1 MKKLLKVLV
10 VCLAMAMMLA
20 GCGNGGNGGTS
31 NEGGQTDGEN
41 SGIPTDQ
48 TLIMV
53 TQQDPQSFNPDFK
66 SDDGAWPIN
75 QNIFNRL
82 VKLGNNTKIN
92 LDLAESYEFSE
103 DGMQLTF
110 HLHDGV
116 KWHDGE
122 PFTSA
127 DVKWTYDTAIAEKWS
142 KADNLSNIDSIECP
156 DDNTVVMNLKTP
168 DVSIIAKLAWYG
180 TFIMPKH
187 LYEGTDTATNPYNQN
202 PVGTGP
208 FKFVEYKAGQY
219 VTLERN
225 EDYWGDKA
233 IAKTLKFAIISD
245 DNTLWEA
252 FMNGEVDDLCQ
263 MIPAAHANDLDG
275 NDNYT
280 FYSEMGINRTYITFN
295 LKDERFQDQRV
306 REAFALAIDNQG
318 CWDRTAGGNGEPSEY
333 MISHA
338 FTKYL
343 DEDSKLPKRNV
354 EEAMKLL
361 EEAGYTKD
369 ADGYYMHVT
378 LDAFESGNWKDLA
391 AIIQQNVKE
400 AGIDLKI
407 NMMEMAAWQDKVQVN
422 RNFEITMLAGYQG
435 PDISGVSGRVQTGTS
450 MNMAGY
456 SNPELDALLDKGV
469 TLSNEEERIE
479 CYKEIQKIMRA
490 DLPIIPIIDNGY
502 KYAIK
507 KEMKGMPMELDD
519 KTASSEYTYT
529 YRAE

>member
-53 TQQDPQSFNPDFK
+53 TTQDPQSFNPDFK

-225 EDYWGDKA
+225 EDFWGDKA

-391 AIIQQNVKE
+391 AIIQPVLAAAVEKTDIESANTEETAVEDSESAAAQTQGTESGAENSSDGNADSSDNSSTDVKVE
-400 AGIDLKI
+400 FEEPDTTGNDTTVTISPEPTNIPDDNADGGIGIGFQHTSKHIGLVSQGVGGAKYTLPFCRAYRI
-407 NMMEMAAWQDKVQVN
+407 
-422 RNFEITMLAGYQG
+422 ITA
-435 PDISGVSGRVQTGTS
+435 T
-450 MNMAGY
+450 
-456 SNPELDALLDKGV
+456 
-469 TLSNEEERIE
+469 
-479 CYKEIQKIMRA
+479 
-490 DLPIIPIIDNGY
+490 
-502 KYAIK
+502 
-507 KEMKGMPMELDD
+507 
-519 KTASSEYTYT
+519 
-529 YRAE
+529 

>member
-1 MKKLLKVLV
+1 
-10 VCLAMAMMLA
+10 
-20 GCGNGGNGGTS
+20 
-31 NEGGQTDGEN
+31 
-41 SGIPTDQ
+41 
-48 TLIMV
+48 
-53 TQQDPQSFNPDFK
+53 
-66 SDDGAWPIN
+66 
-75 QNIFNRL
+75 
-82 VKLGNNTKIN
+82 
-92 LDLAESYEFSE
+92 
-103 DGMQLTF
+103 
-110 HLHDGV
+110 
-116 KWHDGE
+116 
-122 PFTSA
+122 
-127 DVKWTYDTAIAEKWS
+127 
-142 KADNLSNIDSIECP
+142 
-156 DDNTVVMNLKTP
+156 
-168 DVSIIAKLAWYG
+168 
-180 TFIMPKH
+180 
-187 LYEGTDTATNPYNQN
+187 
-202 PVGTGP
+202 
-208 FKFVEYKAGQY
+208 
-219 VTLERN
+219 
-225 EDYWGDKA
+225 
-233 IAKTLKFAIISD
+233 
-245 DNTLWEA
+245 
-252 FMNGEVDDLCQ
+252 MNGEVDDLCS

-422 RNFEITMLAGYQG
+422 RDFEITMLAGYQG